1 MTDDEMSKLKRRHS
15 ARLLRMPGVAG
26 VGVEHDDQ
34 GRPVLTVH
42 LASDS
47 AEVRAAL
54 PKAIEGQ
61 TVKYIVTGPY
71 FKQ

>member
-1 MTDDEMSKLKRRHS
+1 MTDDEMSKLKSRHS
-15 ARLLRMPGVAG
+15 ARLLRMSGVAG
-26 VGVEHDDQ
+26 IGVEHDDH

-42 LASDS
+42 LTSDS
-47 AEVRAAL
+47 AQVRAAL
-54 PKAIEGQ
+54 PATIEGQ